1 MLVFAA
7 SLQAQQPARRTVA
20 DADLVKD
27 PGGTVLA
34 RIAKDVP
41 LVTGGVR
48 GAWHEATLEGWV
60 SEPALRDDRR
70 EGFDVAVNI
79 SAGTAVRTGPGT
91 GATIAMARA
100 GALFKQLETKGGWVR
115 VRRTGWVVTSA
126 LAATGQAAIPAP
138 AQTVAAPSG
147 ARTGAPGTATTLSA
161 GANLS
166 TSPRGAAVGTIES
179 PLRVEVVE
187 RREGWTRIR
196 IDAWT
201 RDASLSDLAP
211 VNQVSGADVRESPE
225 KYVGQPVEWTL
236 QVLAVQQ
243 ADELRPELPPG
254 QPYILARGPLPETGF
269 VYLVVRADEV
279 ERFRNLEPL
288 AKIRVRAI
296 VRSGRTR
303 FLPTPVLNF
312 VRLLD

>member
-1 MLVFAA
+1 MMLVFAA

-34 RIAKDVP
+34 RIAKDA
-41 LVTGGVR
+41 LLFAGGVR
-48 GAWHEATLEGWV
+48 GAWHEATLEGWI

-79 SAGTAVRTGPGT
+79 SAGTAVRMGPGT

-100 GALFKQLETKGGWVR
+100 GALFKQLEKKGGWIR

-126 LAATGQAAIPAP
+126 LVATGQAAIPAP
-138 AQTVAAPSG
+138 ATNAAPPPAASAGG
-147 ARTGAPGTATTLSA
+147 AATTLSA
-161 GANLS
+161 GATIS
-166 TSPRGAAVGTIES
+166 TSPRGAAVGTVES

-196 IDAWT
+196 IDGWT

-211 VNQVSGADVRESPE
+211 INQVTGANVRESPE

-296 VRSGRTR
+296 IRSGRTR

-312 VRLLD
+312 IRLLD